1 MGNRRE
7 SAKVGVRLISAAN
20 DTGAMMPLP
29 LGLACVAGAVENAGH
44 DVRPLTLG
52 TDADCENDI
61 RQAIEQFSP
70 DVVGLSVRNIDD
82 QNGT

>member
-1 MGNRRE
+1 
-7 SAKVGVRLISAAN
+7 
-20 DTGAMMPLP
+20 MMPLP